1 MGDSLKKLFD
11 GYREGYALPGAV
23 YRDPEIYELE
33 IRHIML
39 KSWLYVGHASQ
50 VPERGDYFLF
60 EIAGESV
67 ILVRDAQGGI
77 NALMNVCRH
86 RGSRICDTATGHES
100 RLTCRYHGWTYGLD
114 GSLKAAARVPEGF
127 DKSKYGLRR
136 LHARV
141 FEGLIF
147 VNFDENPPDFGAFER
162 EMAAPMRP
170 YGLDKAKV
178 ALRRNYPIT
187 SNWKLSVENYCECY
201 HCQPAHPEY
210 SVAHGRAIPRAECDV
225 ALGEVMAKATSVG
238 LTQHFVNRS
247 WLHAEQFGLEYS
259 FDRYPLFRGHLTGSR
274 DGKPVAP
281 LLGSITGYDGG
292 TTDLHLG
299 PMTFGLAYC
308 DHVVLYRFT
317 PRGLHL
323 TDCEITWLVNENAVE
338 GKDYDLANLI
348 WLWDVTTIAD
358 KAIIERNQAGV
369 DSRYYVPGPLSPSM
383 EPFTQQFLNWY
394 VAAMQRITGGGLPG
408 RRPVATIRTTAEGR
422 T

>member
-67 ILVRDAQGGI
+67 IVVRDAQGGI

-170 YGLDKAKV
+170 YGLDKSKV
-178 ALRRNYPIT
+178 A
-187 SNWKLSVENYCECY
+187 
-201 HCQPAHPEY
+201 HCAGTIR
-210 SVAHGRAIPRAECDV
+210 SRA
-225 ALGEVMAKATSVG
+225 
-238 LTQHFVNRS
+238 
-247 WLHAEQFGLEYS
+247 
-259 FDRYPLFRGHLTGSR
+259 TGS
-274 DGKPVAP
+274 
-281 LLGSITGYDGG
+281 
-292 TTDLHLG
+292 
-299 PMTFGLAYC
+299 
-308 DHVVLYRFT
+308 
-317 PRGLHL
+317 
-323 TDCEITWLVNENAVE
+323 
-338 GKDYDLANLI
+338 
-348 WLWDVTTIAD
+348 
-358 KAIIERNQAGV
+358 
-369 DSRYYVPGPLSPSM
+369 SRS
-383 EPFTQQFLNWY
+383 
-394 VAAMQRITGGGLPG
+394 
-408 RRPVATIRTTAEGR
+408 RTTASAITASPR
-422 T
+422 TPSTRLHMAARYRAPSATWRSAR